1 MDAFLSHSSQQAE
14 LAARIETLLEKERL
28 KVWLDKSEI
37 RLGTLLREELQS
49 NIQASR
55 VLVLLWS
62 RAAAKSRWVA
72 AELLTAYHLNRFIL
86 VGVCDAAKPPY
97 FLQSTIYLDFRRPAH
112 EWADRLAR
120 GVRESPE
127 RANEIPPAMRAQSVE
142 LQQMVSRIA
151 REQAAVLDRVGNG
164 DLAGARKDQRLLDPV
179 VADARKRWKFERDVL
194 NLSGYHAKNGYL
206 LKHWAAIQ
214 AGRPPAD
221 PLLERAE
228 RFFFDALFVEPN
240 DAAALNGLGSV
251 LILERELD
259 AAEFFVRRAI
269 AIAKGSGVDYGEAKH
284 DLELIHT
291 FRG

>member
-1 MDAFLSHSSQQAE
+1 MDAFISHSSEQAE
-14 LAARIETLLEKERL
+14 LAARIESLLEKEHL
-28 KVWLDKSEI
+28 EVWLDRSEI
-37 RLGTLLREELQS
+37 RLGALLRVELQS
-49 NIQASR
+49 SIEASR

-62 RAAAKSRWVA
+62 KAAAKSRWVA
-72 AELLTAYHLNRFIL
+72 AELLTAYHLNRFTL
-86 VGVCDAAKPPY
+86 AGVCDAAKPPY
-97 FLQSTIYLDFRRPAH
+97 FLQSTIYLDFRRP
-112 EWADRLAR
+112 ESDWSGRLAR
-120 GVRESPE
+120 AVRASPE
-127 RANEIPPAMRAQSVE
+127 GANELPPAMRAPSAD
-142 LQQMVSRIA
+142 LQQTVGRIA
-151 REQAAVLDRVGNG
+151 REQAAVLDRLGNE
-164 DLAGARKDQRLLDPV
+164 DLDGARREQKLLDPI

-228 RFFFDALFVEPN
+228 RFFFEALFVEPN
-240 DAAALNGLGSV
+240 DASALNGLGSV

-269 AIAKGSGVDYGEAKH
+269 AIAKSSGVHYGEAEH
-284 DLELIHT
+284 DLELIRS